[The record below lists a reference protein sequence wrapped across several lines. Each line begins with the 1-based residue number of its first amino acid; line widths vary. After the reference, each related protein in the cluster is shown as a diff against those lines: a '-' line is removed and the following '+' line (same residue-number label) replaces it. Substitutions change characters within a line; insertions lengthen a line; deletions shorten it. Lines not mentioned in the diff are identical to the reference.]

1 MALSPSTTLTPIDQA
16 LAQILANL
24 SPVAG
29 QESVPLGAALHR
41 VLAQSI
47 NAPIAVPG
55 YDNSAMDGYAINS
68 GDLSAGISQFPI
80 SQRITAGSVGKAL
93 IPATAARIFTGAP
106 LPEGADAVVMQEN
119 CRLEGSVVVVAIP
132 VAAGENVRR
141 VGADVQRGELLFH
154 AGHRLRAPDIGM
166 LAGVGL
172 QALPVRRALRV
183 AVLTTGNELVR
194 PGQPLQAGQIY
205 NSNFYTVSSLLKG
218 LGHEVLD
225 CGIVADTLQGTEQ
238 ALLEAA
244 KGADCII
251 SSGGVSVG
259 EEDHV
264 RAALQNVGELSF
276 WKLAIKPG
284 KPFAFGTIA
293 GKPFFGLPG
302 NPVSAFVNF
311 VLVLRPCLARLS
323 GLIEPPAIPWH
334 LPADFE
340 MEVTGVRQE
349 YLRVQCVHGENSV
362 PVLQLSGSQS
372 SGVLSSVSHSD
383 GLAIVPP
390 NTAVKRGELLRF
402 LPLSEIVGRS

>member
-1 MALSPSTTLTPIDQA
+1 MAPSPSPTLTPIEQA
-16 LAQILANL
+16 LTQILASL
-24 SPVAG
+24 SLVAG
-29 QESVPLGAALHR
+29 EQSVAIGAALHR
-41 VLAQSI
+41 VLAQDI
-47 NAPIAVPG
+47 EAPVAVPG
-55 YDNSAMDGYAINS
+55 YDNSAMDGYAVNS
-68 GDLSAGISQFPI
+68 AELSAGITHYPV
-80 SQRITAGSVGKAL
+80 SQRIAAGSVGQTLK
-93 IPATAARIFTGAP
+93 PATAARIFTGAP
-106 LPEGADAVVMQEN
+106 MPEGADAVVMQEN
-119 CRLEGSVVVVAIP
+119 CRLEGATVIVDVP
-132 VAAGENVRR
+132 VRAGENVRR
-141 VGADVQRGELLFH
+141 AGADVQRGEKLFS

-172 QALPVRRALRV
+172 ETLTVRRALRV

-194 PGQPLQAGQIY
+194 PGQPLKEGQIY
-205 NSNFYTVSSLLKG
+205 NSNFYTVSSLLQG

-225 CGIVADTLQGTEQ
+225 CGIVTDTLQATEQ
-238 ALLEAA
+238 ALLDAA
-244 KGADCII
+244 LGADCII

-293 GKPFFGLPG
+293 SKPFFGLPG

-311 VLVLRPCLARLS
+311 ALVLRPCLARLS
-323 GLIEPPAIPWH
+323 GLIEPVAIPWH

-340 MEVTGVRQE
+340 METTGARQE
-349 YLRVQCVHGENSV
+349 YLRVRCVLSDDSL
-362 PVLQLSGSQS
+362 PKLQLTGSQS

-390 NTAVKRGELLRF
+390 NTAVRRGELLRF
-402 LPLSEIVGRS
+402 LPLNEIVGHS

>member
-16 LAQILANL
+16 LTQILSGL
-24 SPVAG
+24 SPVVG
-29 QESVPLGAALHR
+29 DETVSISAALHR
-41 VLAQSI
+41 VLAQDI
-47 NAPIAVPG
+47 NAPLAVPG

-68 GDLSAGISQFPI
+68 QDLSAGRKFPI
-80 SQRITAGSVGKAL
+80 SQRIPAGSIGQPLSAV
-93 IPATAARIFTGAP
+93 TVARIFTGAP
-106 LPEGADAVVMQEN
+106 MPEGADAVVMQEN
-119 CRLEGSVVVVAIP
+119 CRLEGETVLVEVP
-132 VAAGENVRR
+132 VRSGENVRR
-141 VGADVQRGELLFH
+141 AGADVQQGELLFS

-172 QALPVRRALRV
+172 QALTVKRPLRV

-194 PGQPLQAGQIY
+194 PGQILQAGQIY
-205 NSNFYTVSSLLKG
+205 NSNFYTVSSLLQG

-225 CGIVADTLQGTEQ
+225 CGIVTDTLPATEQ

-244 KGADCII
+244 QNADCII

-264 RAALQNVGELSF
+264 RTALQNVGKLSF

-293 GKPFFGLPG
+293 NKAFFGLPG

-311 VLVLRPCLARLS
+311 VLVIRPVLARLG

-340 MEVTGVRQE
+340 METTGVRQE
-349 YLRVQCVHGENSV
+349 YLRVRCLHSANSA
-362 PVLQLSGSQS
+362 PLLQLTGSQS

-383 GLAIVPP
+383 GLAIVPA
-390 NTAVKRGELLRF
+390 NTAVKRGDLLRF
-402 LPLSEIVGRS
+402 LPLSEIVGHS

>member
-1 MALSPSTTLTPIDQA
+1 MALSPSATLTPIDQA
-16 LAQILANL
+16 LSQILASL
-24 SPVAG
+24 SPVVG
-29 QESVPLGAALHR
+29 QESVSIGAALHR
-41 VLAQSI
+41 VLAQDIS
-47 NAPIAVPG
+47 APLAVPG
-55 YDNSAMDGYAINS
+55 YDNSAMDGYAIS
-68 GDLSAGISQFPI
+68 SAELSAGITQFPVA
-80 SQRITAGSVGKAL
+80 QRITAGSVGQSL
-93 IPATAARIFTGAP
+93 SPTTAARIFTGAP

-119 CRLEGSVVVVAIP
+119 CRVEGETVSIEVP
-132 VAAGENVRR
+132 VTAGENVRR
-141 VGADVQRGELLFH
+141 AGADVKKGELLFS
-154 AGHRLRAPDIGM
+154 AGHKLRAPDIGM

-172 QALPVRRALRV
+172 QALMVRRALRV

-205 NSNFYTVSSLLKG
+205 NSNFYTVSSLLQG

-225 CGIVADTLQGTEQ
+225 CGIVTDTLSATEQ

-244 KGADCII
+244 QGADCII

-264 RAALQNVGELSF
+264 RTALQNVGELSF

-311 VLVLRPCLARLS
+311 VLVLRPCLAQLS
-323 GLIEPPAIPWH
+323 GLIETPAIPWY

-340 MEVTGVRQE
+340 METTGTRQE
-349 YLRVQCVHGENSV
+349 YLRVQCVHNADTT
-362 PVLQLSGSQS
+362 PVLRLTGSQS

-390 NTAVKRGELLRF
+390 DTAVKRGDLLRF
-402 LPLSEIVGRS
+402 LALSEIVGHS

>member
-1 MALSPSTTLTPIDQA
+1 MALSPSTTLTPIEQA
-16 LAQILANL
+16 LTQILAGL
-24 SPVAG
+24 SPVVG
-29 QESVPLGAALHR
+29 EESVAISAALHR
-41 VLAQSI
+41 VLAQEIS
-47 NAPIAVPG
+47 APLAVPG
-55 YDNSAMDGYAINS
+55 YDNSAMDGYAIDS
-68 GDLSAGISQFPI
+68 RDLNAGITQFPI
-80 SQRITAGSVGKAL
+80 SQRIPAGSVGHVL
-93 IPATAARIFTGAP
+93 SPGTAARIFTGAP
-106 LPEGADAVVMQEN
+106 MPGGADAVVMQEN
-119 CRLEGSVVVVAIP
+119 CRLEGETVTVEVP
-132 VAAGENVRR
+132 VQAGENVRR
-141 VGADVQRGELLFH
+141 AGADVQYGELLFS

-172 QALPVRRALRV
+172 QALKVRRPLRV

-194 PGQPLQAGQIY
+194 PGQALQAGQIY
-205 NSNFYTVSSLLKG
+205 NSNFYTVSSLLQG

-225 CGIVADTLQGTEQ
+225 CGIVTDTLQATEQ

-244 KGADCII
+244 RGADCVI

-264 RAALQNVGELSF
+264 RMALQNIGALTF

-293 GKPFFGLPG
+293 NKAFFGLPG

-311 VLVLRPCLARLS
+311 VLVIRPALARLS

-340 MEVTGVRQE
+340 MEATGVRQE
-349 YLRVQCVHGENSV
+349 YLRVSCQHSAGSAA
-362 PVLQLSGSQS
+362 VLQLTGSQS

-390 NTAVKRGELLRF
+390 NTAVKRGDLLRF
-402 LPLSEIVGRS
+402 LPLNEIVGHG